1 MFNWMVREW
10 AKVAGCFPVMLEHTK
25 SLKFKL

>member
-10 AKVAGCFPVMLEHTK
+10 TKVASCVPVMLEHAK